1 MDFFQHQD
9 RARKNTKLLL
19 VYFVMAVAS
28 MVILIYAA
36 VMVGF
41 QASSAKRHHSYS
53 EYQPEKAVVWWN
65 AKVFLAVVSGTLAV
79 IFIGSAWKTSQLAG
93 GGGTVATL
101 MGGTLVTQG
110 AADPDQRK
118 LLNVVEEMAIA
129 SSVPMPEVYVLEHEE
144 GINAF
149 AAGFSTSDAAIGV
162 TRGCIRLLSRE
173 ELQGVIGHEFSH
185 ILNGDMKL
193 NIRLMGT
200 IFGIICLASI
210 GRILLYSR
218 SSNSRDKNPLPILGL
233 VLIVIGGLGV
243 FFGRLIQA
251 AVSRQR
257 EFLADSSAVQFT
269 RNPGGLSGALQKIG
283 RYSYGSKLENE
294 NAPDMCHM
302 FFSNGLSS
310 AMFGAM
316 ATHPPIPDR
325 IRAIDPTWDG
335 TFPPLKPEQVETV
348 KHAAL
353 SELEQ
358 QRSWMANVG
367 AGLVAAQ
374 ASAERRSDAPFLEP
388 IQTSQLRKPA
398 PPVIQSQSIISN
410 VGSLTDMQLR
420 YAEQLRDQL
429 PETLRAAA
437 RDPQSAC
444 ALVYALVLNAN
455 EELRGRQLTEIGQRH
470 AAQVAEQ
477 TCQLFTEVAS
487 VAQRARLPLVNLAIG
502 SLRGLT
508 AEQFQK
514 FSATLAWL
522 VASDGQTSLFEFVLQ
537 KIVLRHLAVKFTPAP
552 RVSVQYYTLKPL
564 VPDCALILS
573 ALAYVGAADVV
584 QVQNAFS
591 VGAPF
596 LRAPVDVPLGLL
608 SLTECGIAPLDAAL
622 NRLALAAPIIKKNL
636 LEAAARVVA
645 ADGVIQE
652 TEAELLR
659 AVADTLDCPL
669 PPLLAGE

>member
-1 MDFFQHQD
+1 MDFFQHQE

-19 VYFVMAVAS
+19 VYFVMAVVS

-41 QASSAKRHHSYS
+41 QASSSSRHHSYS
-53 EYQPEKAVVWWN
+53 EYQPEKPVVWWN

-110 AADPDQRK
+110 SADPDQRK

-129 SSVPMPEVYVLEHEE
+129 SGVPMPEVYVLEHEE

-162 TRGCIRLLSRE
+162 TRGCIRLLSRD

-302 FFSNGLSS
+302 FFSNGLSD

-316 ATHPPIPDR
+316 ATHPPIPER

-353 SELEQ
+353 SELDR
-358 QRSWMANVG
+358 QRSWMAKVG

-374 ASAERRSDAPFLEP
+374 ASAELRGDEPFLEP

-398 PPVIQSQSIISN
+398 PPVIQSQSIIGN

-429 PETLRAAA
+429 PETLRSAA
-437 RDPQSAC
+437 RDPQSAA

-455 EELRGRQLTEIGQRH
+455 EELRSRQLTEIGQRH
-470 AAQVAEQ
+470 AAGVAEQ
-477 TCQLFTEVAS
+477 ARQLFADVAS
-487 VAQRARLPLVNLAIG
+487 AAQRARLPLVNLAIG

-508 AEQFQK
+508 SEQFRK
-514 FSATLAWL
+514 FSETLACL
-522 VASDGQTSLFEFVLQ
+522 VVSDGQTSLFEFVLQ
-537 KIVLRHLAVKFTPAP
+537 KIVQRHLAVKFDSAP

-573 ALAYVGAADVV
+573 ALAHVGATDAV
-584 QVQNAFS
+584 QVQKAFS
-591 VGAPF
+591 FGAPF
-596 LRAPVDVPLGLL
+596 LRAPAEIQLALLPL
-608 SLTECGIAPLDAAL
+608 SECGIKPLDAAL
-622 NRLALAAPIIKKNL
+622 NRLAFAAPIIKKNL